1 MSWLR
6 WTAAIVIIGWL
17 GHYPLAMLVPRLV
30 MEGLYYKAGEFTGY
44 NQLNVNLR
52 PDETSR

>member
-6 WTAAIVIIGWL
+6 WIAAVLLIGWL

-30 MEGLYYKAGEFTGY
+30 MESLYQKVGEFSGY
-44 NQLNVNLR
+44 NRLNVSQRL
-52 PDETSR
+52 